1 MCMVAA
7 CEKWLEIDK
16 DACWQN
22 VVDALDSIGQK
33 RRAHAIEEKYI
44 NVVSVET

>member
-16 DACWQN
+16 DACWKN
-22 VVDALDSIGQK
+22 VVNALEVIGHK
-33 RRAHAIEEKYI
+33 RMAHALKY
-44 NVVSVET
+44 NM